1 MPVASN
7 TPVVGG
13 TNAQSTSSTTE
24 KNIWIAAGE
33 GDLERVRYLVEVEH
47 ISPIAADQ
55 FTYTPLHAAASYG
68 HIDILRFLLNHST
81 APTNAIETTDE
92 DGDTPLFTVEDVSV
106 ARILIEEFGANAKHE
121 NESGETP
128 ATNAEENEWEEVAAY
143 FRSVTGEEPLYTRV
157 SQTSQT
163 LTEQEAE
170 LDPST
175 NEAMDAAIDGQTD
188 ALMIRVQDILR
199 RAEARGA
206 SSGEELNEE
215 EEAELRR
222 VVGESVLTQ
231 IREGWGVA
239 GGEDEEALAILSSA
253 VSDTNGASESADS
266 ALPTSQQSI
275 PEEEGEEEP
284 RPGR

>member
-7 TPVVGG
+7 TPNTAGG
-13 TNAQSTSSTTE
+13 ETSSTAE
-24 KNIWIAAGE
+24 KNIWTAAGE
-33 GDLERVRYLVEVEH
+33 GDLERVRHLVEVEN
-47 ISPIAADQ
+47 ISPIAPDQ

-68 HIDILRFLLNHST
+68 HVEILRFLLNHPS

-121 NESGETP
+121 NEAGDTP
-128 ATNAEENEWEEVAAY
+128 AANAEENEWDQVAAY
-143 FRSVTGEEPLYTRV
+143 FRSVTGEEPMYQRAQDLP
-157 SQTSQT
+157 S
-163 LTEQEAE
+163 EADE
-170 LDPST
+170 LDPAT

-188 ALMIRVQDILR
+188 ALMSRVQDILR

-231 IREGWGVA
+231 IREGWGVS

-253 VSDTNGASESADS
+253 VSNTNGAEESTDS
-266 ALPTSQQSI
+266 APPSQQSI
-275 PEEEGEEEP
+275 PEEEEEEEP

>member
-1 MPVASN
+1 MSEVQMISLQKRN
-7 TPVVGG
+7 KLTY
-13 TNAQSTSSTTE
+13 SSY
-24 KNIWIAAGE
+24 IHFH
-33 GDLERVRYLVEVEH
+33 YLNLD

-68 HIDILRFLLNHST
+68 HIDVLRFLLNHSS
-81 APTNAIETTDE
+81 APANAIETIDE

-121 NESGETP
+121 NQAGDTP
-128 ATNAEENEWEEVAAY
+128 AANAEENEWEEVAAY
-143 FRSVTGEEPLYTRV
+143 FRSVTGEEPMYQRV
-157 SQTSQT
+157 QDLSQ
-163 LTEQEAE
+163 QEE
-170 LDPST
+170 FNFDPSSSSSINST
-175 NEAMDAAIDGQTD
+175 MDAAIDGQTD
-188 ALMIRVQDILR
+188 ALMIRVQEILR

-206 SSGEELNEE
+206 NSGEELNEE

-239 GGEDEEALAILSSA
+239 GGEDGEALASLTSTVSASNAAGQSTDTALSANS
-253 VSDTNGASESADS
+253 G
-266 ALPTSQQSI
+266 QQSI
-275 PEEEGEEEP
+275 PEEEEEEES

>member
-7 TPVVGG
+7 TP
-13 TNAQSTSSTTE
+13 STGDVNSSSSSTE
-24 KNIWIAAGE
+24 KNIWLAAGE
-33 GDLERVRYLVEVEH
+33 GDLERVRHLVEVEH

-68 HIDILRFLLNHST
+68 HIDILRFLLNHSS
-81 APTNAIETTDE
+81 APENAIETTDA

-106 ARILIEEFGANAKHE
+106 ARTLIEEFGANAKHE
-121 NESGETP
+121 NQSGDT
-128 ATNAEENEWEEVAAY
+128 AAANAEENEWEEVAAY
-143 FRSVTGEEPLYTRV
+143 LRSVTGEEPMYQR
-157 SQTSQT
+157 T
-163 LTEQEAE
+163 LTEQAN
-170 LDPST
+170 LDPSA

-206 SSGEELNEE
+206 SSGEELNDE

-253 VSDTNGASESADS
+253 VSMNGAEESADTSLS
-266 ALPTSQQSI
+266 AQQSI
-275 PEEEGEEEP
+275 PEEEEEEEP

>member
-1 MPVASN
+1 S
-7 TPVVGG
+7 
-13 TNAQSTSSTTE
+13 SSTTE
-24 KNIWIAAGE
+24 KNIWTAAGE
-33 GDLERVRYLVEVEH
+33 GDLERVRHLVEVEH

-68 HIDILRFLLNHST
+68 HVEILRFLLNHST
-81 APTNAIETTDE
+81 APANAIETTDE

-121 NESGETP
+121 NEAGDTP
-128 ATNAEENEWEEVAAY
+128 AANAEENEWDEVAAY
-143 FRSVTGEEPLYTRV
+143 FRSVTGEEPMYQRAQNLP
-157 SQTSQT
+157 S
-163 LTEQEAE
+163 EATE
-170 LDPST
+170 LDPAT

-231 IREGWGVA
+231 IREG
-239 GGEDEEALAILSSA
+239 
-253 VSDTNGASESADS
+253 
-266 ALPTSQQSI
+266 
-275 PEEEGEEEP
+275 
-284 RPGR
+284 